1 MARRLPLLLLLA
13 AVILPSAV
21 ANADNPR
28 LVGTVGTNDAFVIT
42 LRDANG
48 NPVTHLDP
56 GTYDVAV
63 RDVSEL
69 HNFHLRGRGV
79 EQATAVEAV
88 ETVTWTV
95 TFTDGTYTYQCDP
108 HVSVMRGTFTV
119 GNVPPPPTP
128 VALSASVGPR
138 RSIAVRDG
146 SGKVKTLS
154 AGPVVLTVNDRSRID
169 NFHLTGAG
177 VNRKTGVAFRGKATW
192 KLTLQAGRYT
202 YRSDKHKSL
211 RGTFT
216 VTAPA

>member
-13 AVILPSAV
+13 AAILPSAV
-21 ANADNPR
+21 AGADNPR
-28 LVGTVGTNDAFVIT
+28 LVATVGTNDAFVIT

-56 GTYDVAV
+56 GTYDVTV

-69 HNFHLRGRGV
+69 HNFHLRGPALD
-79 EQATAVEAV
+79 QATAVETA

-95 TFTDGTYTYQCDP
+95 TLTDGTYTYLCDP

-119 GNVPPPPTP
+119 GNAPPPPTP

-138 RSIAVRDG
+138 RTITVRDA
-146 SGKVKTLS
+146 SGKLKTLP
-154 AGPVVLTVNDRSRID
+154 AGPVVLSVNDRTKVD

-177 VNRKTGVAFRGKATW
+177 VNRKTGIAFRGKAAW
-192 KLTLQAGRYT
+192 RLTLQPGRYT
-202 YRSDKHKSL
+202 YRSDKHKAL
-211 RGTFT
+211 RGSFT

>member
-13 AVILPSAV
+13 AGILPSAV
-21 ANADNPR
+21 ASADNPR
-28 LVGTVGTNDAFVIT
+28 LVATVGTGDAFVIT

-69 HNFHLRGRGV
+69 HNFHLRGPGV
-79 EQATAVEAV
+79 DQATAVETA

-95 TFTDGTYTYQCDP
+95 TLTDGTYTYQCDP

-119 GNVPPPPTP
+119 GNVPPAPTP
-128 VALSASVGPR
+128 VALTGSVGPR
-138 RSIAVRDG
+138 RTISLRDAD
-146 SGKVKTLS
+146 GKVKTLG
-154 AGPVVLTVNDRSRID
+154 AGPVVLTVNDRSKAD

-192 KLTLQAGRYT
+192 KLTLQPGRYT
-202 YRSDKHKSL
+202 YRSDKTKKL
-211 RGTFT
+211 RGSFLVTFPT
-216 VTAPA
+216 

>member
-21 ANADNPR
+21 ASADNPR
-28 LVGTVGTNDAFVIT
+28 LVATVGTGDAFVIT
-42 LRDANG
+42 LRDGNG

-69 HNFHLRGRGV
+69 HNFHLRGPGV
-79 EQATAVEAV
+79 DQATAVEVA

-95 TFTDGTYTYQCDP
+95 TLTDGTYTYQCDP
-108 HVSVMRGTFTV
+108 HSSLMRGTFAV

-128 VALSASVGPR
+128 VALTASVGPR
-138 RSIAVRDG
+138 RAITVRDA
-146 SGKVKTLS
+146 SGKVKTLA
-154 AGPVVLTVNDRSRID
+154 AGPVVLTVNDRSKVD
-169 NFHLTGAG
+169 NFHLTGPG
-177 VNRKTGVAFRGKATW
+177 VNRKTAVAFRGKATW

-202 YRSDKHKSL
+202 YRSDRHKTL